1 MQVRFDKNG
10 VPIFQ
15 DSEEMFKKKYPL
27 DYATL
32 ISKLKSRYLDFKQN
46 QKFYKLKEEICQQTK
61 MCGERYLDYKKMS
74 GTKKTYYSSNILKE
88 FDKHYTKKS

>member
-1 MQVRFDKNG
+1 MIPFFLFIIANLEFTEIILHYQ
-10 VPIFQ
+10 
-15 DSEEMFKKKYPL
+15 
-27 DYATL
+27 
-32 ISKLKSRYLDFKQN
+32 
-46 QKFYKLKEEICQQTK
+46 FYKLKEEICQQTK